1 MTHAEPSAVDRVN
14 ERARGR
20 GGEIANSPTHPVAH
34 SYSSSRSEID
44 AIHSTADLTKLIKQ
58 RTHFEGFDKVGIV
71 RSAVLEEEGRHL
83 NDWLSRNFH
92 GEMSWMHRDPE
103 KRIDPAQIFP
113 GARSVVVV
121 ALNYFTPA
129 KHSDD
134 PATGKV
140 SRYAWGDDYH
150 DVVSE
155 KLHSLL
161 RWIKELDPD
170 AEGKVCVDIQP
181 VMDKAWAVRAGLG
194 WLGKHT
200 NVITPEFG
208 SWVFI
213 GELILNLELT
223 YDTQQIEDHCGTCTL
238 CIDACPTDAIT
249 EPYVL
254 DSNKC
259 ISYATIELRTP
270 DLPEV
275 ISQNLSGWFYG
286 CDICQ
291 DVCPWN
297 RFEQATSE
305 TRFEPRAG
313 NVDAV
318 LSDIVGLSPQDYAV
332 RFRGSAMKR
341 AKLSGLQRN
350 ARVLMSDKL

>member
-1 MTHAEPSAVDRVN
+1 MKHAE
-14 ERARGR
+14 
-20 GGEIANSPTHPVAH
+20 
-34 SYSSSRSEID
+34 SSTVLD
-44 AIHSTADLTKLIKQ
+44 AIHSTTDLTELIRQ
-58 RTHFEGFDKVGIV
+58 RAHLEGFDKVGIV
-71 RSAVLEEEGRHL
+71 RCAVLEEEGEHL
-83 NDWLSRNFH
+83 KEWLSRNFH
-92 GEMSWMHRDPE
+92 GDMSWMQRDVE
-103 KRIDPAQIFP
+103 KRIDPTRILP
-113 GARSVVVV
+113 SARSVIVA

-129 KHSDD
+129 KHQDD

-150 DVVSE
+150 DIVSE

-161 RWIKELDPD
+161 RWIKEVVPET
-170 AEGKVCVDIQP
+170 EGKVCVDIQP

-213 GELILNLELT
+213 GELLLNLELT
-223 YDTQQIEDHCGTCTL
+223 YDTDQIEDHCGTCTL

-249 EPYVL
+249 EPYLL

-270 DLPEV
+270 HLPEE
-275 ISQNLSGWFYG
+275 ISQNLSGWLYG

-305 TRFEPRAG
+305 PRFEPRDG

-318 LSDIVGLSPQDYAV
+318 LSDILELSPEEYAK

-350 ARVLMSDKL
+350 ASALKVKSPTSKV